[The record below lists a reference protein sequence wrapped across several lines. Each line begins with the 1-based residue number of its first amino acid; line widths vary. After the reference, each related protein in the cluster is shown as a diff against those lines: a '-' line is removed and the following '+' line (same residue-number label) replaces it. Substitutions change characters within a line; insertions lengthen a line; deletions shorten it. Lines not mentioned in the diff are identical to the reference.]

1 MANKRLMRVRRLV
14 EYVGEPE
21 AVLAQLAR
29 SMKEGSHDLGVAG
42 PTRGLDAKMRVTVSQ
57 LGPAEMIDG
66 EGLSAALE
74 ENAKKVN
81 SSKLE
86 ALLAAEVKTELP

>member
-1 MANKRLMRVRRLV
+1 MSNKRLMRVRRLV

-21 AVLAQLAR
+21 AVLAQLAT

-42 PTRGLDAKMRVTVSQ
+42 PTRGPARMRVTVSQ

-66 EGLSAALE
+66 DGLTAALE
-74 ENAKKVN
+74 ENAKEIN
-81 SSKLE
+81 SCGCDCSG
-86 ALLAAEVKTELP
+86 TESCGLCE

>member
-1 MANKRLMRVRRLV
+1 MSNKRLMRVRRLV

-21 AVLAQLAR
+21 AVLAQLAL

-42 PTRGLDAKMRVTVSQ
+42 PTRGSALMRVTVSQ

-66 EGLSAALE
+66 EGLAAALE
-74 ENAKKVN
+74 ENAKVI
-81 SSKLE
+81 SASGCDCSG
-86 ALLAAEVKTELP
+86 TECCGLCE

>member
-1 MANKRLMRVRRLV
+1 MTKKRLMRVRRLV

-21 AVLAQLAR
+21 AVLAQLAN

-42 PTRGLDAKMRVTVSQ
+42 PTRGPARMRVTVSQ

-66 EGLSAALE
+66 EGLAAALE
-74 ENAKKVN
+74 ENAREVN
-81 SSKLE
+81 TSGCSCSG
-86 ALLAAEVKTELP
+86 TESCGLCE

>member
-1 MANKRLMRVRRLV
+1 MSNKRLMRIRRLV

-21 AVLAQLAR
+21 AVLAQLAI

-42 PTRGLDAKMRVTVSQ
+42 PTRGPARMRVTVSQ

-66 EGLSAALE
+66 EGLAAALE
-74 ENAKKVN
+74 ENARDVN
-81 SSKLE
+81 SCDCSCSGIERCGLCE
-86 ALLAAEVKTELP
+86 